1 VNLKTDKIE
10 YVYRFPEDIAGPT
23 SMLNDLV
30 IDKKNGF
37 IYIADSSLYVPV
49 GEPLNGALIIVDIK

>member
-1 VNLKTDKIE
+1 MNNTIKLVKINLNTDEIE
-10 YVYRFPEDIAGPT
+10 YVHRFSFDVAGPY

-37 IYIADSSLYVPV
+37 IYIPDSSIYSPP
-49 GEPLNGALIIVDIK
+49 G

>member
-1 VNLKTDKIE
+1 ME
-10 YVYRFPEDIAGPT
+10 YVYRFPIEIAGSA

-37 IYIADSSLYVPV
+37 IYIADSGIYVQDDEKLL
-49 GEPLNGALIIVDIK
+49 GGLIILDIK